1 MKLKLYDSKKTEI
14 GSKDLPMQFY
24 EPVRE
29 DLIKR
34 VYLAILS
41 HIRQPFGADPE
52 AGKRTS
58 AKLSRRRRN
67 YRGSYGHGISRVPR
81 KIMSRKGMRMN
92 WVGAFAP
99 GMVGGRRAH
108 PYKAEKIWYE
118 KVNKKENQKA
128 IRSAIAA
135 TINKE
140 LVKARGHIIPDI
152 YPFIISSKV
161 EEMMKTKEI
170 KEMLEKFGFANDM
183 ERTSERK
190 VRAGKGK
197 SRGRKYKSTK
207 KSLLIVVSKPCPIMK
222 SAANIPGIEIV
233 AVDRLNV
240 KLLAPGTNAGRATLF
255 TDAAVERMEKEKLFT
270 KERIFEKLVKTKIKK
285 ETLKKSPSKKP
296 VKK

>member
-1 MKLKLYDSKKTEI
+1 MKLKLYDAKKTEI
-14 GSKDLPMQFY
+14 GTKELPIQFY
-24 EPVRE
+24 EPIRT
-29 DLIKR
+29 DIIKR
-34 VYLAILS
+34 AYLAIMS

-52 AGKRTS
+52 AGKRAS

-67 YRGSYGHGISRVPR
+67 YRGAYGHGISRVPR
-81 KIMSRKGMRMN
+81 KILSRKGMRMN

-108 PYKAEKIWYE
+108 PYKSEKIWYE

-135 TINKE
+135 TISKE
-140 LVKARGHIIPDI
+140 LVKARGHAIPDI
-152 YPFIISSKV
+152 YPFIISSRV

-170 KEMLEKFGFANDM
+170 KDMLGKFGFAQDL
-183 ERTSERK
+183 ERTAEKK

-207 KSLLIVVSKPCPIMK
+207 KSLLIVVSKPCPLIK

-233 AVDRLNV
+233 VVDRLNV
-240 KLLAPGTNAGRATLF
+240 KILAPGTNAGRATLF
-255 TDAAVERMEKEKLFT
+255 TDASIERMEKEKLFT
-270 KERIFEKLVKTKIKK
+270 KERI
-285 ETLKKSPSKKP
+285 SKGNR
-296 VKK
+296 

>member
-1 MKLKLYDSKKTEI
+1 MKLKIYDSKKIEI
-14 GSKDLPMQFY
+14 GSKDLPIQFY
-24 EPVRE
+24 EPIRE
-29 DLIKR
+29 DIIKR
-34 VYLAILS
+34 AYLAIMS

-52 AGKRTS
+52 AGKRAS

-81 KIMSRKGMRMN
+81 KILSRRGMRMN

-140 LVKARGHIIPDI
+140 LVKARGHAIPDI
-152 YPFIISSKV
+152 YPFLVSSKI
-161 EEMMKTKEI
+161 EEFKKTKDI
-170 KEMLEKFGFANDM
+170 VEMLEKFGFSKDL
-183 ERTSERK
+183 ERISEKK
-190 VRAGKGK
+190 VRPGKGK

-207 KSLLIVVSKPCPIMK
+207 KSLLIVVSKPCPLIK
-222 SAANIPGIEIV
+222 SAANILGIEIAV
-233 AVDRLNV
+233 VDRLNV
-240 KLLAPGTNAGRATLF
+240 KLLAPGTNVGRATLF
-255 TDAAVERMEKEKLFT
+255 TDAAIERLEKERLFT
-270 KERIFEKLVKTKIKK
+270 KERIIE
-285 ETLKKSPSKKP
+285 KP
-296 VKK
+296 VKAEVKKEPTKSPKKVVKK